1 MTERTWWWR
10 IGGPNAVTVWSWWA
24 TLPLALLA
32 SAYGGALA
40 GLPLVPWITAAL
52 AVNVLLIVPLVIV
65 RATYLS
71 ARPRSS
77 RPVLAVV
84 TFSALG
90 ALRSLLMVGI
100 AAAMGY
106 GDVATILWE
115 WPLMGAIAGAFSLSI
130 VAVVVDSVREHRAA
144 TQRLLALQA
153 SLRQINEIESARL
166 VEMEAEF
173 VRDVEQRVLVALEQ
187 VRVSTPPSGP
197 EAGRSLREVSE
208 AVVRPL
214 SHQLAAADPWTVPD
228 AAPPRESW
236 NRKLDDLVRL
246 VGPVKPLGPVLV
258 FELIVLPFMLARFG
272 VALTVLN
279 LVVGP
284 SVLVGL
290 GLLIRRYWPALTNPW
305 VNILGLAAA
314 YAASFI
320 AAGTVVSACFLAL
333 GVQPLPLWSA
343 VIAYPMLALAWSLF
357 DAILAR
363 RAALE
368 QELADS
374 LAQQVQAAEQL
385 RSRVI
390 AMQRRI
396 AKMLHSVVQG
406 ELVTSAVSLARTDDP
421 AAVTAEIDRVSA
433 SIVVRLHAEDHAVD
447 SRERILDLLSLWS
460 AALAVDLDVD
470 DAVWA
475 VLDVDAALRE
485 AVVDVLAEGLTNAV
499 RHGSGPSVAVSM
511 RPGTSGIAVEIQS
524 QGHLRSQ
531 GSTGLGMQ
539 TIASSAQA
547 WSLEEQG
554 GVVRL
559 SVTLAP

>member
-166 VEMEAEF
+166 VELEAEF
-173 VRDVEQRVLVALEQ
+173 VRDAEQRVLVALEQ

-214 SHQLAAADPWTVPD
+214 SHQLAAAEPWTVPD
-228 AAPPRESW
+228 QPAPRERW
-236 NRKLDDLVRL
+236 TRKVEDLVRL
-246 VGPVKPLGPVLV
+246 VGPVHPLGPVLV
-258 FELIVLPFMLARFG
+258 FELTVLPFMLARFG

-290 GLLIRRYWPALTNPW
+290 GLLIRRYWPALTNRW
-305 VNILGLAAA
+305 GNILGLAAA

-421 AAVTAEIDRVSA
+421 AAVAAEIDRVSA

-460 AALAVDLDVD
+460 AALAVDVDVD

>member
-166 VEMEAEF
+166 VELEAEF

-228 AAPPRESW
+228 QPAPRERW
-236 NRKLDDLVRL
+236 TRKVEDLVRL
-246 VGPVKPLGPVLV
+246 VGPVHPLGPVLV
-258 FELIVLPFMLARFG
+258 FELTVLPFMLARFG

-305 VNILGLAAA
+305 GNILGLAAA

-460 AALAVDLDVD
+460 AALAVDVDVD

>member
-77 RPVLAVV
+77 RPALAVV

-130 VAVVVDSVREHRAA
+130 VAVVVDGVREHRAA

-166 VEMEAEF
+166 VELEAEF

-228 AAPPRESW
+228 QPAPRERW
-236 NRKLDDLVRL
+236 TRKVEDLVRL
-246 VGPVKPLGPVLV
+246 VGPVHPLGPVLV
-258 FELIVLPFMLARFG
+258 FELTVLPFMLARFS

-305 VNILGLAAA
+305 GNILGLAAA

-390 AMQRRI
+390 AMQRRV

>member
-40 GLPLVPWITAAL
+40 GLSIVPWIAAAF

-77 RPVLAVV
+77 RPALAVV

-166 VEMEAEF
+166 VELEAEF

-214 SHQLAAADPWTVPD
+214 SHQLAAAEPWTVRDQP
-228 AAPPRESW
+228 APRERW
-236 NRKLDDLVRL
+236 TRKVDDLVRL
-246 VGPVKPLGPVLV
+246 VGPVHPLGPVLV
-258 FELIVLPFMLARFG
+258 FELTVLPFMLARFG
-272 VALTVLN
+272 PALTVLN
-279 LVVGP
+279 LVAGP

-305 VNILGLAAA
+305 GNILGLAAA

-320 AAGTVVSACFLAL
+320 AAGTVVSTCFLAL

-511 RPGTSGIAVEIQS
+511 RSGTSGIAVEIQS

>member
-166 VEMEAEF
+166 VELEAEF

-228 AAPPRESW
+228 QPAPRERW
-236 NRKLDDLVRL
+236 TRKVEDLVRL
-246 VGPVKPLGPVLV
+246 VGPVHPLGPVLV
-258 FELIVLPFMLARFG
+258 FELTVLPFMLARFS

-305 VNILGLAAA
+305 GNILGLAAA

>member
-10 IGGPNAVTVWSWWA
+10 IGGHNAVTVWSWWA

-214 SHQLAAADPWTVPD
+214 SHQLAAAEPWTVPD
-228 AAPPRESW
+228 QPAPRERW
-236 NRKLDDLVRL
+236 TRKVDDLVRL
-246 VGPVKPLGPVLV
+246 VGPVHPLGPVLV
-258 FELIVLPFMLARFG
+258 FELTVLPFMLARFG
-272 VALTVLN
+272 PGLTVLN

-305 VNILGLAAA
+305 GNILGLAAA

-475 VLDVDAALRE
+475 ALDVDAALRE

-524 QGHLRSQ
+524 QGHLCSQ

>member
-40 GLPLVPWITAAL
+40 GLPLVPWIAAAC

-166 VEMEAEF
+166 VELEAEF

-228 AAPPRESW
+228 QPAPRERW
-236 NRKLDDLVRL
+236 TRKVEDLVRL
-246 VGPVKPLGPVLV
+246 VGPVHPLGPVLV
-258 FELIVLPFMLARFG
+258 FELTVLPFMLARFG
-272 VALTVLN
+272 AALTALN

-290 GLLIRRYWPALTNPW
+290 GLLIRRVWPTLKNPW
-305 VNILGLAAA
+305 LNIVGLAAA
-314 YAASFI
+314 YAASFVV
-320 AAGTVVSACFLAL
+320 AAAAVSACFMAL
-333 GVQPLPLWSA
+333 GVEPLPFWSA
-343 VIAYPMLALAWSLF
+343 VVAYPMLALAWSLL
-357 DAILAR
+357 DAVLAR
-363 RAALE
+363 RVELE
-368 QELADS
+368 EELAES
-374 LAQQVQAAEQL
+374 LAQEAQAAERL
-385 RSRVI
+385 RTRIV
-390 AMQRRI
+390 AMQRRV
-396 AKMLHSVVQG
+396 AKILHSVVQG

-421 AAVTAEIDRVSA
+421 AVVTAEIDRVSA
-433 SIVVRLHAEDHAVD
+433 SIVERLHAEDSGVD

-460 AALAVDLDVD
+460 AALTVDLDAGD
-470 DAVWA
+470 EVWA
-475 VLDVDAALRE
+475 MLDTDAALRE

-499 RHGSGPSVAVSM
+499 RHGSGPSVSVFLRSGAN
-511 RPGTSGIAVEIQS
+511 GIAVDVQS
-524 QGHLRSQ
+524 QGRLRPQ
-531 GSTGLGMQ
+531 GSAGLGMQ
-539 TIASSAQA
+539 TIASSAQS
-547 WSLEEQG
+547 WSLEERA
-554 GVVRL
+554 GVVHL
-559 SVTLAP
+559 SVTLAS